1 MLTNYNAGAIVSA
14 PPPTLT
20 RSPLAGLT
28 VCRFIIS
35 TVWQYARGLG
45 SYARKHGCVGGG
57 VAKGACATLG
67 IHPCPAPSPLATRPI
82 PTPGER
88 ALPRW
93 WGVLVASGKRGHAGS
108 GGVGQCALR
117 HGGVTGVVV
126 SGGLLA
132 GSARLIQAPT
142 RCRDG
147 SGGNASGQA
156 GTRAHLSLSSLCV
169 AISGGASSGWN
180 PWRAHSQCLA
190 LLPHRGW
197 RKDQPEKQHLQAE
210 VCSAGPRR
218 LLLVACLAS
227 SNRLLGEACSAGP
240 RHQPPLTKGINYSQR
255 YHSTKGMNS
264 KLP

>member
-35 TVWQYARGLG
+35 TGWQDARGLG
-45 SYARKHGCVGGG
+45 SWTRKDGCVGGG

-147 SGGNASGQA
+147 SGGNAGGQA

-169 AISGGASSGWN
+169 CAMDA
-180 PWRAHSQCLA
+180 
-190 LLPHRGW
+190 
-197 RKDQPEKQHLQAE
+197 
-210 VCSAGPRR
+210 V
-218 LLLVACLAS
+218 
-227 SNRLLGEACSAGP
+227 
-240 RHQPPLTKGINYSQR
+240 
-255 YHSTKGMNS
+255 
-264 KLP
+264 

>member
-1 MLTNYNAGAIVSA
+1 M
-14 PPPTLT
+14 
-20 RSPLAGLT
+20 
-28 VCRFIIS
+28 CRFIIS
-35 TVWQYARGLG
+35 TGWRYARGLG
-45 SYARKHGCVGGG
+45 SFKRKDGCVGGG

-88 ALPRW
+88 GLPRW

-197 RKDQPEKQHLQAE
+197 RKDQPEKQHLQAA
-210 VCSAGPRR
+210 V
-218 LLLVACLAS
+218 
-227 SNRLLGEACSAGP
+227 CSAGP